1 MKNIIARMM
10 VNGADMV
17 ETKSDIGRLV
27 IATSM
32 LIDAYDVGH
41 ETFNK
46 VEPIVKAMATSKRRF
61 NRKRLYHSLNKVLVA
76 DYMAE

>member
-10 VNGADMV
+10 INAADMV
-17 ETKSDIGRLV
+17 ETRSDIGRLV

-41 ETFNK
+41 GAFNK
-46 VEPIVKAMATSKRRF
+46 IEPIVKAMAQSKGRF
-61 NRKRLYHSLNKVLVA
+61 NRKRLYHRLNKILVEEYIA
-76 DYMAE
+76 G